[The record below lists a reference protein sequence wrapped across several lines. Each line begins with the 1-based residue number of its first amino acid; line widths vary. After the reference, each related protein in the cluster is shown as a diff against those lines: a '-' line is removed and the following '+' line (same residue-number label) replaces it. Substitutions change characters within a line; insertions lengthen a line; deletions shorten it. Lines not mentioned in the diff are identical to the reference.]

1 MRTIARSLALLLA
14 CVAALACR
22 GQGVTPVGEWIGEA
36 LVIGDVGRG
45 GRSAVHTD
53 AVEALIVRGEW
64 KAPAEGDAVTLPS
77 GDERRWE
84 GVAAND
90 DGWFAHAALRNGYAR
105 LNVRTMHGGLFVLE
119 ASGHS
124 MVYVNGQPRAGDPYQ
139 TGYVRLPIALR
150 PGDNELLFVCAR
162 GRLRTR
168 VATPPSRVFFDTGDL
183 TLPSLVQGEGAV
195 LHAGVVVVN
204 TDRAAARELTV
215 RAEALASDGTPLA
228 ELHSDVGILWPH
240 STRKVPIDLPAVQDT
255 GLIDRSVRYR
265 LTLENSD
272 DTVLATTEITVDVRR
287 TDEQH
292 DRTFISGIDGSVQ
305 YYSVRPGAIAEGV
318 TPGLI
323 LTLHGASV
331 EARGQAACYA
341 PKDWA
346 HVVAPTNRRPYGFDW
361 EDWGRLDAMEVLGL
375 ASARYGT
382 DPRRTIVTGHS
393 MGGHGTWHLGVTF
406 PGRWAAIGPSAGWV
420 SFWSYTGAARYDTA
434 EGVEAILMRATS
446 ASDTLALKRNLDGLG
461 VYVLHGDADDN
472 VPVEQARTMRREVGE
487 WHRDFEY
494 HEQPGAGHW
503 WGNECVDWGPMVEFL
518 RERRREE
525 TPARV
530 AFVTASPGVSATR
543 DWVTVEQQRECMK
556 FSGVDATIDAA
567 DRRVTIATENVARL
581 TLDLRSMEEGDAVSV
596 EIDEQALQSVA
607 WPEGGVLH
615 VVHDGA
621 SWSIAAP
628 LDPSAKGPHRSG
640 PFKAAFDSRFVF
652 VVGTL
657 GTEVEMNWAFAKA
670 RYDAET
676 WWYRGNGSVEIVPDR
691 FFDLAAEPDRSVIV
705 YGNADTVSCWDA
717 LLGDAPVRVTSAE
730 VRVGERFVSG
740 DDLAVLL
747 CRPRPGS
754 ERAMVG
760 VVSGTGLA
768 GRRLTDRLPY
778 FVSGVQ
784 YPDWIVLDATM
795 LERGVQGVVGAGFFG
810 NAWEVDPGQ
819 SAWRDAE

>member
-1 MRTIARSLALLLA
+1 MRTIACSLALLLV
-14 CVAALACR
+14 CFAALACR
-22 GQGVTPVGEWIGEA
+22 GQSVTPVGEWIGEA

-53 AVEALIVRGEW
+53 AVEAMIVRGEW
-64 KAPAEGDAVTLPS
+64 KAPAEGDTVALPN

-84 GVAAND
+84 RVAAND

-139 TGYVRLPIALR
+139 TGYVRLPVALR
-150 PGDNELLFVCAR
+150 PGDNELLFACAR
-162 GRLRTR
+162 GRLRAR
-168 VATPPSRVFFDTGDL
+168 VTTPPSKVFFDTGDL

-204 TDRAAARELTV
+204 ADRVAARELTV
-215 RAEALASDGTPLA
+215 RAQALASDGSSLA
-228 ELHSDVGILWPH
+228 ELHSDVGTLWPH
-240 STRKVPIDLPAVQDT
+240 STRKLPIELPAVLDT
-255 GLIDRSVRYR
+255 SLIDRSVRYR
-265 LTLENSD
+265 LTLENAD
-272 DTVLATTEITVDVRR
+272 DAVLATTEITLEVRSP
-287 TDEQH
+287 DEQH

-305 YYSVRPGAIAEGV
+305 YYTVRPGRIAEGV
-318 TPGLI
+318 VPGLI

-331 EARGQAACYA
+331 EARGQAACYG
-341 PKDWA
+341 PKEWA

-375 ASARYGT
+375 AADRLGT

-420 SFWSYTGAARYDTA
+420 SFWSYTGAARYDSG

-446 ASDTLALKRNLDGLG
+446 PSDTLALKRNLDGLG

-487 WHRDFEY
+487 WHQDFEY

-503 WGNECVDWGPMVEFL
+503 WGNECVDWGPMVEFF
-518 RERRREE
+518 RARARTATPERVSF
-525 TPARV
+525 A
-530 AFVTASPGVSATR
+530 TAGPGVSATR
-543 DWVTVEQQRECMK
+543 DWVTIEQQRESMK
-556 FSGVDATIDAA
+556 ISRVDAAMDAGA
-567 DRRVTIATENVARL
+567 RRIAASTENVARMA
-581 TLDLRSMEEGDAVSV
+581 LDLGGMEPGADISV
-596 EIDEQALQSVA
+596 EVDGRVIEGVPWPADGVLRVARDGEGWSVA
-607 WPEGGVLH
+607 G
-615 VVHDGA
+615 
-621 SWSIAAP
+621 P
-628 LDPSAKGPHRSG
+628 LDSGEKGPHRAG
-640 PFKAAFDSRFVF
+640 PFKAAFDRRFVF

-657 GTEVEMNWAFAKA
+657 GSEAEMNWAFARA

-691 FFDLAAEPDRSVIV
+691 FFDPAAEPDRSVIV
-705 YGNADTVSCWDA
+705 YGNAETVSCWDA
-717 LLGDAPVRVTSAE
+717 LLGDGPVRVTSSE
-730 VRVGERFVSG
+730 VRVGERVVSG
-740 DDLAVLL
+740 EDLAVLF

-754 ERAMVG
+754 DRAMVG
-760 VVSGTGLA
+760 VVSGTGLV

-778 FVSGVQ
+778 FVSGVGF
-784 YPDWIVLDATM
+784 PDWIVLEPSM
-795 LERGVQGVVGAGFFG
+795 LERGVEGVVGAGFFG
-810 NAWEVDPGQ
+810 NGWEVDEGQ
-819 SAWRDAE
+819 SAWR